1 MEHMTTKESVLQLL
15 RAADAPLSGQQLS
28 RSLGV
33 SRAAVWKAIEQL
45 RREGCEIEAATNRGY
60 RLLSAPERLDAAEI
74 ERQME
79 ACAWRGRLVVLDSVD
94 STNNYARRLAAEGA
108 PEGTAVIADMQ
119 TAGRGRRG
127 RSFFSPSGEGL
138 YLSVILRPNARP
150 EQILHLTAM
159 TAVAASR
166 AVTAVCG
173 ERPMIKW
180 TNDLVFGRKK
190 LAGILTELSLVAET
204 REVEY
209 VIIGIGVNCVQ
220 SQFPPEIA
228 DIAASIY
235 TQTGKRNV
243 RNALAAALLCELSRM
258 NDALLTEKD
267 AWLREFAENC
277 VTLGREVQIIRGD
290 SVRPAFAEGIGPEA
304 ELLVRYPD
312 GTREAV
318 ASGEV
323 SVRGMYGYI

>member
-1 MEHMTTKESVLQLL
+1 MS
-15 RAADAPLSGQQLS
+15 
-28 RSLGV
+28 
-33 SRAAVWKAIEQL
+33 
-45 RREGCEIEAATNRGY
+45 
-60 RLLSAPERLDAAEI
+60 
-74 ERQME
+74 
-79 ACAWRGRLVVLDSVD
+79 
-94 STNNYARRLAAEGA
+94 
-108 PEGTAVIADMQ
+108 
-119 TAGRGRRG
+119 
-127 RSFFSPSGEGL
+127 
-138 YLSVILRPNARP
+138 LRPNARP

-166 AVTAVCG
+166 AVAAVCG

-209 VIIGIGVNCVQ
+209 VVIGIGVNCAQ

-235 TQTGKRNV
+235 TQTGKRDV
-243 RNALAAALLCELSRM
+243 RNALAAALLRELSRM